1 METANRQLPAG
12 YTFESVWA
20 AQTAELNAEIIDFW
34 LRTGALPTREQA
46 AARVAQA
53 TLIARTTANGQIVAV
68 STIYV
73 QFNQQLGHP
82 FYYFRCFVEET
93 HRRSALAIN
102 LLATVRDELNAR
114 FVAGEQ
120 PQILGMVLEVQ
131 NAAINQH
138 LTQAVWP
145 RTGFVYIGRNA
156 QGDYV
161 RVAYFDGARI
171 A

>member
-1 METANRQLPAG
+1 MTKTPAL
-12 YTFESVWA
+12 
-20 AQTAELNAEIIDFW
+20 QAELIDFW
-34 LRTGALPTREQA
+34 VRTGALPTREQA
-46 AARVAQA
+46 EARVPQA
-53 TLIARTTANGQIVAV
+53 MLLARAAVGGQIVAV
-68 STIYV
+68 STVYV
-73 QFNQQLGHP
+73 QFNQQLGHH
-82 FYYFRCFVEET
+82 FYYFRCFVEEA

-102 LLATVRDELNAR
+102 LLTLVYDELNTR

-138 LTQAVWP
+138 FTQAVWP

-161 RVAYFDGARI
+161 RVAYFAGARI